1 MHVYQTTNETVSAK
15 SCWTGSLLCGGSACY
30 IASHPE
36 QFIYMKLGTLT
47 FCSKPLFG
55 VWKFDLQFFTALFL
69 AIAPMGD
76 DSDGPSQP
84 NRSFS
89 PEYIMEFQ
97 WKRKARFY
105 KIKWKDA
112 AEPDFTW
119 EDAEDIEPLYP
130 SLVENFWAQIDTR
143 RGLSP
148 NSSASEPSVAPST
161 DDSSSEYDSAKDED
175 FKAPTDSP
183 SEDESFS
190 ADWKTVRSV
199 EGMDKTLDGH
209 VRVYIRW

>member
-1 MHVYQTTNETVSAK
+1 
-15 SCWTGSLLCGGSACY
+15 
-30 IASHPE
+30 
-36 QFIYMKLGTLT
+36 
-47 FCSKPLFG
+47 
-55 VWKFDLQFFTALFL
+55 
-69 AIAPMGD
+69 MGD

-84 NRSFS
+84 NQSFS

-209 VRVYIRW
+209 VRVYIRWYDGRKTIHPLSVIKRKCAEQLLAFYERHLQIQGITLPE